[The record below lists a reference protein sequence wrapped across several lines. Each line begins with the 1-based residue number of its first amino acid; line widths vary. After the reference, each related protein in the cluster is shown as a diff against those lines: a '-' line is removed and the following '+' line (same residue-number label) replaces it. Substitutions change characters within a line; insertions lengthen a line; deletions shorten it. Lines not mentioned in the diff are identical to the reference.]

1 MRNSLCRTLFV
12 PKKYKITHLK
22 RIMKLSTFLLLSCTF
37 TGFAGNVS
45 SQNAT
50 VTLNKRNVA
59 VHEILNS
66 IESQTNYL
74 FIYNKKN
81 VDVNRT
87 TSVNAENKA
96 VKNVLS
102 ELFNGTNITYK
113 MEGNHIVLSKRQ
125 TSSEA
130 KSAPQPQQAQK
141 TITGVIKD
149 KSGLEIIGAN
159 IVEKGTTNGTS
170 SDVDGKFTL
179 SVAPGAT
186 LLVSYIGYNS
196 KEIKVGSQST
206 TT

>member
-74 FIYNKKN
+74 FIYNKK
-81 VDVNRT
+81 T
-87 TSVNAENKA
+87 W
-96 VKNVLS
+96 
-102 ELFNGTNITYK
+102 
-113 MEGNHIVLSKRQ
+113 M
-125 TSSEA
+125 
-130 KSAPQPQQAQK
+130 
-141 TITGVIKD
+141 
-149 KSGLEIIGAN
+149 
-159 IVEKGTTNGTS
+159 
-170 SDVDGKFTL
+170 
-179 SVAPGAT
+179 
-186 LLVSYIGYNS
+186 
-196 KEIKVGSQST
+196 
-206 TT
+206 

>member
-1 MRNSLCRTLFV
+1 
-12 PKKYKITHLK
+12 
-22 RIMKLSTFLLLSCTF
+22 MKLSTFLLLSCTF
-37 TGFAGNVS
+37 TDFAGNVS

-113 MEGNHIVLSKRQ
+113 MEGNHIIISAKGKLLPRLSPPLNLNKPKKQSPVSSKIKADWKSSGLTLLKKGRQ
-125 TSSEA
+125 TEHPLMSMASSPCLLPLERHCWFLTSDTTA
-130 KSAPQPQQAQK
+130 KR
-141 TITGVIKD
+141 
-149 KSGLEIIGAN
+149 
-159 IVEKGTTNGTS
+159 
-170 SDVDGKFTL
+170 
-179 SVAPGAT
+179 
-186 LLVSYIGYNS
+186 
-196 KEIKVGSQST
+196 
-206 TT
+206 